1 MAWKL
6 ESLGPSM
13 SDIAINFYSFYVSYE
28 PEIDLSKEWFE
39 LNYGSVKYRK
49 VSEGQ
54 KIPLFLSKKIFF

>member
-28 PEIDLSKEWFE
+28 PEIDLSKE
-39 LNYGSVKYRK
+39 
-49 VSEGQ
+49 
-54 KIPLFLSKKIFF
+54 